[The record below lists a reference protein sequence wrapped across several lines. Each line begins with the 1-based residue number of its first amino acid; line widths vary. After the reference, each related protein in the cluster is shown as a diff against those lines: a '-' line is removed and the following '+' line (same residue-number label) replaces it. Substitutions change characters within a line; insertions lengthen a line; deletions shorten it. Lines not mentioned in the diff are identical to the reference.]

1 MAQRKT
7 HDVYAGNQK
16 VGEVWETYDLFTP
29 AEREA
34 KRQKMIADM
43 ILKDLDKDRLRDTA
57 EYKKKE
63 ARAERN
69 FKIRKILGIISIIG
83 AIGLIVFSLVNPQS
97 EYMSE
102 YSLFFIPPVLF
113 GIGMGLT
120 HSASEINTKKKRPT
134 IDWGWCLGWTI
145 GSGIGF
151 FILNLMVIFG
161 AAQLNII

>member
-16 VGEVWETYDLFTP
+16 VGEVWENYDLFTP

-34 KRQKMIADM
+34 KKQKMIADM
-43 ILKDLDKDRLRDTA
+43 ILKDLEEGRLRDTDD
-57 EYKKKE
+57 YKSKE
-63 ARAERN
+63 AKAERN
-69 FKIRKILGIISIIG
+69 FKIRKALGIIFVLV

-102 YSLFFIPPVLF
+102 YTLFFLPPIFF

-120 HSASEINTKKKRPT
+120 HSDTHTNLEKRRPT
-134 IDWGWCLGWTI
+134 VDWGWCIGWMI
-145 GSGIGF
+145 GGGIGF
-151 FILNLMVIFG
+151 FILNFIVLFG
-161 AAQLNII
+161 LARLNIL